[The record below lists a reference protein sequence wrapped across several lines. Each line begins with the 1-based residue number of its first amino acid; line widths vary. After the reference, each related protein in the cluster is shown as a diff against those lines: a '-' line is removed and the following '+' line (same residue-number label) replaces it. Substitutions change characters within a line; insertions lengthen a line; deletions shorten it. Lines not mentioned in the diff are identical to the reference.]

1 MTSIFVT
8 KGMLSVIWSRRMHLF
23 SVFVAILFLVGTQNP
38 AVAQAQ
44 TAETPLDD
52 APISTPASVNENA
65 TTTWSSL
72 VRMIHDQSES
82 SRGQRSRLNSI
93 VHNPIAPPDTRSP
106 RATLS
111 SFLVIMAEA
120 NELWFTTRDDY
131 LERHSLWL
139 NPEEKENIAKVRALF
154 EKAAETLDLSQI
166 SASNREQ
173 SVIELVLQ
181 LQEILSRIHLPE
193 LAEIPGVGAG
203 AAETGDNRTTR
214 DKWIIPGTSLTIER
228 QADGPRR
235 GEYLFTTASVSRISD
250 DYDTLKT
257 LPVISE
263 MTEDTYRYY
272 IYTPG
277 TLIAPRW
284 NQFILDGPD
293 WLMRQIG
300 RQTVWQWIGMIL
312 TMAILMSAI
321 IVYLRWNARRRI
333 PQGHGRMQVR
343 RIVHPVL
350 LILAVNLAVHICNDQ
365 LNITGALLFFVSTV
379 GSLILWIAAAWLT
392 YQVLQLI
399 YIWTVHT
406 TSQSPTSLDSSLL
419 QTGFRALSFGI
430 SLLVLGYGATQ
441 IGIPIYGV
449 IAGLGVGG
457 LAIALAAQ
465 PTLENFIGGL
475 ILYADGIVRVGE
487 YCAFDDLAGT
497 VEEIGIRSTRIRAL
511 DQTLITVANADLS
524 KRKIVNYS
532 KRGAFMFRHQIR
544 LRYDTPSETVKKI
557 IAGVREYLA
566 EHERVPES
574 PLRVRLVEYGE
585 FSILIDIYANLA
597 AESMDEFTALQEEL
611 LYEIR
616 AVIEANGTGFAI
628 PSSTIHLA
636 GASEAGKR
644 EASVLVKDG

>member
-1 MTSIFVT
+1 MMSA
-8 KGMLSVIWSRRMHLF
+8 LWSRRTHLF
-23 SVFVAILFLVGTQNP
+23 SALAAILLLTCMQAPVI
-38 AVAQAQ
+38 AHAQSAGSGDPPVL
-44 TAETPLDD
+44 A
-52 APISTPASVNENA
+52 ASGEENA

-72 VRMIHDQSES
+72 VRMIHDRSEQS
-82 SRGQRSRLNSI
+82 QALRSRLDSI
-93 VHNPIAPPDTRSP
+93 VHNPISPPDTRSP

-120 NELWFTTRDDY
+120 NELWFATRDRY
-131 LERHSLWL
+131 LARHSLWMS
-139 NPEEKENIAKVRALF
+139 PEEEENVAKVRALF
-154 EKAAETLDLSQI
+154 EKAAQTLDLSQI

-193 LAEIPGVGAG
+193 LVEIPGVGAG
-203 AAETGDNRTTR
+203 AAETVENGALR
-214 DKWIIPGTSLTIER
+214 DKWILPGTSLTIER

-235 GEYLFTTASVSRISD
+235 GEYLFTTATVDRIPD

-284 NQFILDGPD
+284 NQLILDGPD

-312 TMAILMSAI
+312 TVVVLLSAI
-321 IVYLRWNARRRI
+321 ILYLRWNARRPI
-333 PQGHGRMQVR
+333 PQGRGRRQLR
-343 RIVHPVL
+343 RIAHPVL
-350 LILAVNLAVHICNDQ
+350 LILAVNLAVHVCNDQ
-365 LNITGALLFFVSTV
+365 LNITGALLFFITTV
-379 GSLILWIAAAWLT
+379 GSLIVWIAAAWLT

-399 YIWTVHT
+399 YIWTVQT
-406 TSQSPTSLDSSLL
+406 TESPTSFDSSLL

-430 SLLVLGYGATQ
+430 ALLVLGYGATQ

-544 LRYDTPSETVKKI
+544 LRYDTPSDTVKEI
-557 IAGVREYLA
+557 IAGVRDYLA
-566 EHERVPES
+566 AHDRVPES

-585 FSILIDIYANLA
+585 FAILIDIYANLA

-616 AVIEANGTGFAI
+616 EVVETNGTGFAI
-628 PSSTIHLA
+628 PSSTIHVVS
-636 GASEAGKR
+636 GMEA
-644 EASVLVKDG
+644 

>member
-1 MTSIFVT
+1 MS
-8 KGMLSVIWSRRMHLF
+8 
-23 SVFVAILFLVGTQNP
+23 
-38 AVAQAQ
+38 
-44 TAETPLDD
+44 
-52 APISTPASVNENA
+52 
-65 TTTWSSL
+65 
-72 VRMIHDQSES
+72 
-82 SRGQRSRLNSI
+82 
-93 VHNPIAPPDTRSP
+93 
-106 RATLS
+106 
-111 SFLVIMAEA
+111 
-120 NELWFTTRDDY
+120 
-131 LERHSLWL
+131 
-139 NPEEKENIAKVRALF
+139 PEEEENVAKVRALF
-154 EKAAETLDLSQI
+154 EKAAQTLDLSQI

-193 LAEIPGVGAG
+193 LVEIPGVGAG
-203 AAETGDNRTTR
+203 AAETGENGTTR
-214 DKWIIPGTSLTIER
+214 DKWILPGTSLTIER

-235 GEYLFTTASVSRISD
+235 GEYLFTTATVDRIPD

-284 NQFILDGPD
+284 NQLILDGPD

-312 TMAILMSAI
+312 TVVVLLSAI
-321 IVYLRWNARRRI
+321 IVYLRWNARRPI
-333 PQGHGRMQVR
+333 PQGRGRRQLR
-343 RIVHPVL
+343 RIAHPVL
-350 LILAVNLAVHICNDQ
+350 LILAVNLAVHVCNDQ
-365 LNITGALLFFVSTV
+365 LNITGALLFFITTV
-379 GSLILWIAAAWLT
+379 GSLIVWIAAAWLT

-399 YIWTVHT
+399 YIWTVQT
-406 TSQSPTSLDSSLL
+406 TESPTSFDSSLL

-430 SLLVLGYGATQ
+430 ALLVLGYGATQ

-544 LRYDTPSETVKKI
+544 LRYDTPSDTVKEI
-557 IAGVREYLA
+557 IAGVRDYLA
-566 EHERVPES
+566 AHDRVPES

-585 FSILIDIYANLA
+585 FAILIDIYANLA

-616 AVIEANGTGFAI
+616 EVVETNGTGFAI
-628 PSSTIHLA
+628 PSSTIHVVS
-636 GASEAGKR
+636 GMEA
-644 EASVLVKDG
+644 

>member
-1 MTSIFVT
+1 MKCVFAGWRMMSA
-8 KGMLSVIWSRRMHLF
+8 LWSRRTHLF
-23 SVFVAILFLVGTQNP
+23 SALAVILLLTCMQAPVI
-38 AVAQAQ
+38 AHAQSAGSGDPPVM
-44 TAETPLDD
+44 A
-52 APISTPASVNENA
+52 ASGEENA

-72 VRMIHDQSES
+72 VRMIHDRSEQS
-82 SRGQRSRLNSI
+82 QALRSRLDSI
-93 VHNPIAPPDTRSP
+93 VHNPISPPDTRSP

-120 NELWFTTRDDY
+120 NELWFATRDRY
-131 LERHSLWL
+131 LARHSLWMS
-139 NPEEKENIAKVRALF
+139 PEEEENVAKVRALF
-154 EKAAETLDLSQI
+154 EKAAQTLDLSQI

-193 LAEIPGVGAG
+193 LVEIPGVGAG
-203 AAETGDNRTTR
+203 AAETGENGTTR
-214 DKWIIPGTSLTIER
+214 DKWILPGTSLTIER

-235 GEYLFTTASVSRISD
+235 GEYLFTTATVDRIPD

-284 NQFILDGPD
+284 NQLILDGPD

-312 TMAILMSAI
+312 TVVVLLSAI
-321 IVYLRWNARRRI
+321 IVYLRWNARRPI
-333 PQGHGRMQVR
+333 PQGRGRRQLR
-343 RIVHPVL
+343 RIAHPVL
-350 LILAVNLAVHICNDQ
+350 LILAVNLAVHVCNDQ
-365 LNITGALLFFVSTV
+365 LNITGALLFFITTV
-379 GSLILWIAAAWLT
+379 GSLIVWIAAAWLS

-399 YIWTVHT
+399 YIWTVQT
-406 TSQSPTSLDSSLL
+406 TESPTSFDSSLL

-430 SLLVLGYGATQ
+430 ALLVLGYGATQ

-544 LRYDTPSETVKKI
+544 LRYDTPSDTVKEI
-557 IAGVREYLA
+557 IAGVRDYLA
-566 EHERVPES
+566 AHDRVPES

-585 FSILIDIYANLA
+585 FAILIDIYANLA

-616 AVIEANGTGFAI
+616 EVVETNGTGFAI
-628 PSSTIHLA
+628 PSSTIHVVS
-636 GASEAGKR
+636 GMEA
-644 EASVLVKDG
+644 

>member
-1 MTSIFVT
+1 MKCVFAGWRMMSA
-8 KGMLSVIWSRRMHLF
+8 LWSRRTHLF
-23 SVFVAILFLVGTQNP
+23 SALAAILLLTCMQAPVI
-38 AVAQAQ
+38 AHAQSAGSGDPPVM
-44 TAETPLDD
+44 A
-52 APISTPASVNENA
+52 ASGEENA

-72 VRMIHDQSES
+72 VRMIHDRSEQS
-82 SRGQRSRLNSI
+82 QALRSRLDSI
-93 VHNPIAPPDTRSP
+93 VHNPISPPDTRSP

-120 NELWFTTRDDY
+120 NELWFATRDRY
-131 LERHSLWL
+131 LARHSLWMS
-139 NPEEKENIAKVRALF
+139 PEEEENVAKVRALF
-154 EKAAETLDLSQI
+154 EKAAQTLDLSQI

-193 LAEIPGVGAG
+193 LVEIPGVGAG
-203 AAETGDNRTTR
+203 AAETGENGTTR
-214 DKWIIPGTSLTIER
+214 DKWILPGTSLTIER

-235 GEYLFTTASVSRISD
+235 GEYLFTTATVDRIPD

-284 NQFILDGPD
+284 NQLILDGPD

-312 TMAILMSAI
+312 TVVVLLSAI
-321 IVYLRWNARRRI
+321 IVYLRWNARRPI
-333 PQGHGRMQVR
+333 PQGRGRRQLR
-343 RIVHPVL
+343 RIAHPVL
-350 LILAVNLAVHICNDQ
+350 LILAVNLAVHVCNDQ
-365 LNITGALLFFVSTV
+365 LNITGALLFFITTV
-379 GSLILWIAAAWLT
+379 GSLIVWIAAAWLT

-399 YIWTVHT
+399 YIWTVQT
-406 TSQSPTSLDSSLL
+406 TESPTSFDSSLL

-430 SLLVLGYGATQ
+430 ALLVLGYGATQ

-544 LRYDTPSETVKKI
+544 LRYDTPSDTVKEI
-557 IAGVREYLA
+557 IAGVRDYLA
-566 EHERVPES
+566 AHDRVPES

-585 FSILIDIYANLA
+585 FAILIDIYANLA

-616 AVIEANGTGFAI
+616 EVVETNGTGFAI
-628 PSSTIHLA
+628 PSSTIHVVS
-636 GASEAGKR
+636 GMEA
-644 EASVLVKDG
+644 

>member
-1 MTSIFVT
+1 MTSIFAT
-8 KGMLSVIWSRRMHLF
+8 RGMLSAIWPRRMRLF
-23 SVFVAILFLVGTQNP
+23 FVLVGILFLVCIQTP
-38 AVAQAQ
+38 TIAQAQ
-44 TAETPLDD
+44 TAEIPLND
-52 APISTPASVNENA
+52 ASVNTPGPVNEYA
-65 TTTWSSL
+65 ITTWSGL
-72 VRMIHDQSES
+72 VRMIHDRSGS
-82 SRGQRSRLNSI
+82 SKGQRSRLDSI

-120 NELWFTTRDDY
+120 NELWFATRDRY
-131 LERHSLWL
+131 MERHSLWL
-139 NPEEKENIAKVRALF
+139 NPEEEKSIAKVRALF
-154 EKAAETLDLSQI
+154 EKAAQTLDLSQI
-166 SASNREQ
+166 SVSNREQ
-173 SVIELVLQ
+173 SIIELVLQ
-181 LQEILSRIHLPE
+181 LQEILSRIYLPE

-203 AAETGDNRTTR
+203 ERETDENGRSR
-214 DKWIIPGTSLTIER
+214 DKWIIPGTSLIVEKQT
-228 QADGPRR
+228 DGPRR
-235 GEYLFTTASVSRISD
+235 GEYLFTAASVGRIPA

-284 NQFILDGPD
+284 NQLILDGPD

-312 TMAILMSAI
+312 TMATLILAI
-321 IVYLRWNARRRI
+321 TVYLRWNARRPI
-333 PQGHGRMQVR
+333 LNGRGRTQFR

-350 LILAVNLAVHICNDQ
+350 LILVTNLAVRICNEQ
-365 LNITGALLFFVSTV
+365 LNITGSLLFFVSTV
-379 GSLILWIAAAWLT
+379 GSFIFWIASAYLT

-399 YIWTVHT
+399 YVWTAHT
-406 TSQSPTSLDSSLL
+406 SSLSPTSFDTSLL

-532 KRGAFMFRHQIR
+532 KRGAFMFRHQVR
-544 LRYDTPSETVKKI
+544 LRYDTPSEVVKKI
-557 IAGVREYLA
+557 TAGVRDYLTA
-566 EHERVPES
+566 HERVPES

-585 FSILIDIYANLA
+585 FSILIDIYANLT

-616 AVIEANGTGFAI
+616 AVIEASGTGFAI

-636 GASEAGKR
+636 GGNET
-644 EASVLVKDG
+644 